1 MEINGVLQLNFYLF
15 RAFKLHI
22 PGSYTCVA
30 DYGTATV
37 AGTVTTLAI
46 KGM

>member
-1 MEINGVLQLNFYLF
+1 MEVNGVFQLNFYLF
-15 RAFKLHI
+15 GASEHHI
-22 PGSYTCVA
+22 AGSYTCVA